1 MQIDHCLPFR
11 WSQFPVLIPRADLA
25 RAQAWGRQ
33 CDDAILLQGL
43 LDQRLRGRS
52 RRARSISSRSTRQT
66 CIYLRNRLV
75 GRALPAP
82 EPAPHDFIEVSA
94 SPVKAISRRC
104 SDACAE
110 QAAGLLVNGDVIFRV
125 GTISLSAVTARYAL
139 PLTPTSVA
147 MK

>member
-1 MQIDHCLPFR
+1 MEALMAVQIVATGLSGIR
-11 WSQFPVLIPRADLA
+11 YLRQSQHHMT
-25 RAQAWGRQ
+25 
-33 CDDAILLQGL
+33 
-43 LDQRLRGRS
+43 
-52 RRARSISSRSTRQT
+52 SSRST
-66 CIYLRNRLV
+66 
-75 GRALPAP
+75 
-82 EPAPHDFIEVSA
+82 A